1 MIQTRVD
8 RVGIDL
14 QTDQPVV
21 MLSDPM
27 GRRILPIWIGPLE
40 ASAIALEMEGVKPP
54 RPMTHDLLKNILDVL
69 GAQVSM
75 VLINDLQEGTFYA
88 QIVLKVADKNLTADA
103 RPSDA
108 IALALRTKARIFVE
122 EKVMEDASIRYDG
135 DQLVQ

>member
-8 RVGIDL
+8 KVGIDL

-54 RPMTHDLLKNILDVL
+54 RPMTHDLLKNILELL

-88 QIVLKVADKNLTADA
+88 QIVLKVAEKNITVDA

-108 IALALRTKARIFVE
+108 IALALRTKSRIFVE
-122 EKVMEDASIRYDG
+122 EKVMEDAGIKYGG
-135 DQLVQ
+135 DELVQ